1 MMRRIDRGTDLPT
14 DMPVL
19 LPFRPPAETAA
30 RWADGRW
37 AAMLALASLPL
48 LLAGEAMAAP
58 GQPGILATLWRW
70 TPVMFGGFVLNLWI
84 SVLAMAIGTAAG
96 AALGLMQVSLL
107 PPVRAG
113 SWAVTQ
119 FFRNAP
125 WLVLLFYCIL
135 LLPFEIRVAGVT
147 VPLPA
152 WIKAV
157 VGLALPVMANVSE
170 VVRGAIQSLPSGQW
184 DGAKA
189 MGLTRMQTMRLVIL
203 PQCVKRM
210 LPPWMNIYAILTM
223 ATPLVSIVGVQEAM
237 NLTRAALN
245 ADGRPELLIP
255 MYLYLLTWFF
265 CYCYPIARATLWLE
279 RRYNVH
285 A

>member
-30 RWADGRW
+30 RWADGRCT
-37 AAMLALASLPL
+37 AMLALASLPL